1 MALIKVPKMKAHDYV
16 SASWVNTSE
25 LFQKGLIRSRLMFD
39 PVSGRVSNGL
49 YFEGNEEAE
58 EGWI

>member
-1 MALIKVPKMKAHDYV
+1 MALIKLPKMNAHDYV
-16 SASWVNTSE
+16 NASWVNCSE
-25 LFQKGLIRSRLMFD
+25 LFQKGLIKSRIMFD

-49 YFEGNEEAE
+49 YFMGNEDAE